1 VWMIRT
7 KEREVNA
14 MNAQRRGFPFFPAV
28 LLVAAV
34 AIVVAAAL
42 TTWWVLLALVP
53 LTMMLGCAAMMASH
67 GPMSCAPSARRG
79 CCAGGAVSGEAP
91 HERSG
96 AQAPGA

>member
-42 TTWWVLLALVP
+42 TTWWVLLALAP
-53 LTMMLGCAAMMASH
+53 MMASH